1 MFKQALAEMV
11 ERTEGA
17 TGALIMGM
25 DGIAV
30 ERHFLPEGNDAN
42 MDIAATEVTS
52 LVRGAMRAGSN
63 TGLGTLEE
71 MFVSYDRVRVLAR
84 MLSPEYYVVLTLGPE
99 GNLGRGRYEL
109 RKTELRLARDLSPS
123 VGFDEAAGAA
133 SIFFQQAGSFTKF
146 MPRRMT
152 RCRRC
157 TRRRFFCGL
166 KMFKGLGII
175 AERNAASLTESADAG
190 LWK

>member
-11 ERTEGA
+11 ERTDGA

-42 MDIAATEVTS
+42 MDVAATEVTS

-71 MFVSYDRVRVLAR
+71 LCVSFDRVRVLAR
-84 MLSPEYYVVLTLGPE
+84 EYYVVLTLGPD

-109 RKTELRLARDLSPS
+109 RKAELRLAREFAL
-123 VGFDEAAGAA
+123 
-133 SIFFQQAGSFTKF
+133 
-146 MPRRMT
+146 
-152 RCRRC
+152 
-157 TRRRFFCGL
+157 
-166 KMFKGLGII
+166 
-175 AERNAASLTESADAG
+175 
-190 LWK
+190 